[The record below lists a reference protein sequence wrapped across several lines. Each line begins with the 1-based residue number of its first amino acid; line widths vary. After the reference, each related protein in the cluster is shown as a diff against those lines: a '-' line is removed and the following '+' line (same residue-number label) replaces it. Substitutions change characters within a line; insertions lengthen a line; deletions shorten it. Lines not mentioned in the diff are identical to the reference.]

1 VSELEK
7 LLATAGTRQMLTE
20 FIEWLG
26 KRAEPIY
33 LIDYYDHEQTP
44 VEAERLIEE
53 FLGLDSVALDQ
64 ESLELELATDYPNGR
79 LP

>member
-1 VSELEK
+1 MSELEK
-7 LLATAGTRQMLTE
+7 LLATTGTRQALHE

-33 LIDYYDHEQTP
+33 LTDYYDHEQTS

-64 ESLELELATDYPNGR
+64 ESLELEMATDYPNGR
-79 LP
+79 QP